1 MKVVAVPFEPVSQID
16 SALKREFPFGDDDV
30 TPPLKDE
37 TTIDQ
42 VIDVAT
48 MVVEGTRFSWKD
60 RDLLRP

>member
-37 TTIDQ
+37 TTIDHGWTDGRG
-42 VIDVAT
+42 I
-48 MVVEGTRFSWKD
+48 
-60 RDLLRP
+60 LLSAVRSDGRGITAP